1 MNLRVVKGD
10 NPGQDITV
18 DGGVFAIGREKDN
31 SFVINDPGISRHHC
45 IFRREGGQWWIEDL
59 QSVNG
64 VTVNA
69 VKITEKT
76 QLKPGDE
83 ITVFNHIFI
92 FEPMDVVPVAANGLK
107 VRKLEQLPGDTSA
120 IAPPGAVPAPTP
132 TPAPAP
138 TSAPASSKAE
148 PAASNGPSPIILIV
162 KIAMLLIILALAGYM
177 AMLMFSGDPQAG
189 TEPMEL
195 AAAGET
201 AAAAPGAGA
210 TATAPGAEQTT
221 ALLDPATLDQLEAP
235 VDEAPMF
242 APLTDAAPQAE
253 PTRLRPLPQANAGGG
268 GDGDDDDGG
277 AAAPLVAGAAVNLVL
292 ITSDPSAAEVY
303 LDDQPVGT
311 TPLLLRDASPG
322 RHMLALR
329 KDGYEDLTRQIQV
342 PDQLPS
348 RPYQLRL
355 KAGTLLITSEPS
367 GAWVMQGRRFLGLTP
382 LLLSDLPAGEH
393 EFILRGPGCEPQKV
407 AASVNPAAG
416 ETVRAELAS
425 LLGNIELN
433 SRPPGC
439 RVYLD
444 GVLMGETTEME
455 GNPMRAAPF
464 ILKSLTAGPALLK
477 VEHPSGINVTGKIT
491 IPKGGTVRQQAAL
504 WVPTHRLTL
513 IDGAVKFGLLLEE
526 NELGDVALEEVGRR
540 SARYL
545 KPQIAEL
552 HRLSNAEITDYI
564 AQSNKSRQDA
574 AAGAGGEALEL
585 ARKDDLVMSVADML
599 QDLRRLTIND
609 FNAAY
614 RDKQIRISG
623 NSSTRYKDNTETIV
637 VEFGTK
643 AIRCTFEKNTPNED
657 WEIIS
662 QAAKA
667 KTPISVRGFCEGLK
681 NDIVVMSNCSL
692 VMGFQ

>member
-1 MNLRVVKGD
+1 
-10 NPGQDITV
+10 
-18 DGGVFAIGREKDN
+18 
-31 SFVINDPGISRHHC
+31 
-45 IFRREGGQWWIEDL
+45 
-59 QSVNG
+59 
-64 VTVNA
+64 
-69 VKITEKT
+69 
-76 QLKPGDE
+76 
-83 ITVFNHIFI
+83 
-92 FEPMDVVPVAANGLK
+92 
-107 VRKLEQLPGDTSA
+107 
-120 IAPPGAVPAPTP
+120 
-132 TPAPAP
+132 
-138 TSAPASSKAE
+138 
-148 PAASNGPSPIILIV
+148 
-162 KIAMLLIILALAGYM
+162 
-177 AMLMFSGDPQAG
+177 
-189 TEPMEL
+189 
-195 AAAGET
+195 
-201 AAAAPGAGA
+201 
-210 TATAPGAEQTT
+210 
-221 ALLDPATLDQLEAP
+221 
-235 VDEAPMF
+235 
-242 APLTDAAPQAE
+242 
-253 PTRLRPLPQANAGGG
+253 
-268 GDGDDDDGG
+268 
-277 AAAPLVAGAAVNLVL
+277 
-292 ITSDPSAAEVY
+292 
-303 LDDQPVGT
+303 
-311 TPLLLRDASPG
+311 
-322 RHMLALR
+322 
-329 KDGYEDLTRQIQV
+329 
-342 PDQLPS
+342 
-348 RPYQLRL
+348 
-355 KAGTLLITSEPS
+355 
-367 GAWVMQGRRFLGLTP
+367 
-382 LLLSDLPAGEH
+382 
-393 EFILRGPGCEPQKV
+393 
-407 AASVNPAAG
+407 
-416 ETVRAELAS
+416 
-425 LLGNIELN
+425 
-433 SRPPGC
+433 
-439 RVYLD
+439 
-444 GVLMGETTEME
+444 
-455 GNPMRAAPF
+455 MRAAPF

>member
-10 NPGQDITV
+10 NPGQDIPV

-45 IFRREGGQWWIEDL
+45 VFRREGGQWWLEDL

-64 VTVNA
+64 VAVNA

-83 ITVFNHIFI
+83 ITVFNHIFV

-120 IAPPGAVPAPTP
+120 IAPPGAASTP
-132 TPAPAP
+132 
-138 TSAPASSKAE
+138 APASSKAE

-201 AAAAPGAGA
+201 AAAPGAGA
-210 TATAPGAEQTT
+210 TATAPGTEQTT

-253 PTRLRPLPQANAGGG
+253 PTRLRPLPQANANADGGAA
-268 GDGDDDDGG
+268 GG
-277 AAAPLVAGAAVNLVL
+277 AAAPLGAGAAVNLVL
-292 ITSDPSAAEVY
+292 VTSDPSAAEVY

-444 GVLMGETTEME
+444 GVLMGETAEME
-455 GNPMRAAPF
+455 GYPMRAAPY

-552 HRLSNAEITDYI
+552 HRLSNAEITEYI

-574 AAGAGGEALEL
+574 AAGAGGEAMEL